1 MAWII
6 KHKRNWRTAVLILLL
21 ISLTGPWAFDLI
33 NVPAEYTCSPPN
45 YRLEGDFCGV
55 PLAGLWIF
63 IAIIGNFVSII
74 AKLITGAIT
83 FNSLTR
89 ELIFSMLYLFLIVP
103 FFTTLLLILGK
114 DRQFWLQKLFLGLAA
129 TIGLIFWGLSNFSVL
144 RLTLWGFWLYVVV
157 AVIALLME
165 MRTSRIDKK
174 AAREIVLSDR

>member
-1 MAWII
+1 
-6 KHKRNWRTAVLILLL
+6 
-21 ISLTGPWAFDLI
+21 
-33 NVPAEYTCSPPN
+33 VPAEYTCSPPN

-55 PLAGLWIF
+55 PLSGLWIF
-63 IAIIGNFVSII
+63 IAIIGNFFSTI
-74 AKLITGAIT
+74 AKLITGAII

-89 ELIFSMLYLFLIVP
+89 ELIFSLLYLFLIVP

-129 TIGLIFWGLSNFSVL
+129 TIGLIFLGLSSFSVL
-144 RLTLWGFWLYVVV
+144 RLTLWGFRLYVVV